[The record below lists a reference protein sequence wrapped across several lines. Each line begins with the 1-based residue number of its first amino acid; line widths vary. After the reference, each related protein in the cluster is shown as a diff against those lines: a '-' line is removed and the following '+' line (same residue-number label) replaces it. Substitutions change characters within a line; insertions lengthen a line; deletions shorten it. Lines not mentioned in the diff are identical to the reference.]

1 MLELYLDLTP
11 LFEQLSVVAEF
22 LALGPIILLKLGLY
36 HHLKNPF
43 ISKFMLYSKYLL
55 LPSNFIF
62 LALFEFYPSFYLQ
75 LSFFTLARQ
84 ILSFTQLLQF
94 SLGWCFPF
102 QVHFKFFLKF
112 RSQDFT
118 LQFLVKLSFLPGPF
132 FLAQR

>member
-1 MLELYLDLTP
+1 MLELYLDPSP
-11 LFEQLSVVAEF
+11 LFEPSSVVAEF
-22 LALGPIILLKLGLY
+22 LALELIILLELELY

-62 LALFEFYPSFYLQ
+62 LAPFEFYPSFYLQ

-94 SLGWCFPF
+94 SPGWCFPF

-118 LQFLVKLSFLPGPF
+118 L
-132 FLAQR
+132 